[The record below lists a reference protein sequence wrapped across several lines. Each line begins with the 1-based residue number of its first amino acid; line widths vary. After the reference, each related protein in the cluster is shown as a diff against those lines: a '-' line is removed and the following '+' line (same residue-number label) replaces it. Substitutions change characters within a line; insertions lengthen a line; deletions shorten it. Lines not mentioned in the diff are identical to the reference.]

1 MTLIL
6 PSFPYSNVSS
16 IKYPPVPLVL
26 PHYSSED
33 CTIDRSEEPHCTIL
47 LVNALVLHRDPKVW
61 EELDKFKPER
71 FEGEREG
78 FKFVPFG
85 IRRRMSPGC
94 QQGCTGSFLGFGLTY
109 SICCRLTWIVI
120 LFILNLQWKMSIAL
134 FKGL

>member
-33 CTIDRSEEPHCTIL
+33 CTIGRSEEPHCTIL

-85 IRRRMSPGC
+85 IRRRMSPDANKGVRAVSLAL
-94 QQGCTGSFLGFGLTY
+94 GSLIQCFELEE
-109 SICCRLTWIVI
+109 V
-120 LFILNLQWKMSIAL
+120 
-134 FKGL
+134 